1 MILNLSGVFRSRATN
16 NLQNISSSQNTSSID
31 IPMTNNPSNNTPTTD
46 TLNNETIVE
55 TNSKQTAIVNPYGTG
70 NGKITIFKTCNYCP
84 ELEIS
89 IDGNFI
95 GKLSQTFSNS
105 NSPSCDANGTVS
117 KILSA
122 GRHHLSGQ
130 DNLGTSWDMMVS
142 VPEGKCVLQEIKKD
156 R

>member
-1 MILNLSGVFRSRATN
+1 MTN
-16 NLQNISSSQNTSSID
+16 T
-31 IPMTNNPSNNTPTTD
+31 PKNNPSAKD
-46 TLNNETIVE
+46 SINNETIVE
-55 TNSKQTAIVNPYGTG
+55 TNSMQTTKVNPYGTG